1 MYFLASVEAFFD
13 DKGHFETIRC
23 APFSPVS
30 EPCLWPVAYCGLLAC
45 ERPVSMTDPWHR

>member
-30 EPCLWPVAYCGLLAC
+30 EPCLC
-45 ERPVSMTDPWHR
+45 ERPVSMTDPWQR